1 MAKTTD
7 AVFFISDL
15 HFLYD
20 IRLFCA
26 SIVQKYTGRINR
38 TELLFLSGRQE
49 RTVEFLPPGAEPG
62 PFLLVKRRKLLDFH
76 RSMMIL
82 IRFRKVSGAHCGAF
96 HTEFRLKPIHSENT
110 GSNPVKR
117 TAE

>member
-1 MAKTTD
+1 MKTRFHFWS
-7 AVFFISDL
+7 AGKGLSD
-15 HFLYD
+15 
-20 IRLFCA
+20 FC
-26 SIVQKYTGRINR
+26 S
-38 TELLFLSGRQE
+38 
-49 RTVEFLPPGAEPG
+49 GAEPD